1 MAGLWKWEIIR
12 ADETRVGEGGSFLQ
26 GFNSGSLF
34 FLPCKP
40 WIESFLS
47 VVSYVPLP
55 PINQSSAS
63 ESGIRVYSVHVAKK
77 EDGGDGQGGDKWLD
91 RWRNR
96 GESAVRAGACLVGNG
111 NMRATRDVK
120 MDGYRWRC

>member
-12 ADETRVGEGGSFLQ
+12 ADETRVGGGGHSCKDSIPVPFSF
-26 GFNSGSLF
+26 FRVN
-34 FLPCKP
+34 

-63 ESGIRVYSVHVAKK
+63 ESGTRVYSVHVAKK
-77 EDGGDGQGGDKWLD
+77 GGGGGGQGGDKWLD

-96 GESAVRAGACLVGNG
+96 GESAVRAGACLVGDG
-111 NMRATRDVK
+111 NMRATGDVK
-120 MDGYRWRC
+120 MDGYEWRC

>member
-1 MAGLWKWEIIR
+1 MEIIR

-26 GFNSGSLF
+26 GFNSGFLF
-34 FLPCKP
+34 FPPCKP

-47 VVSYVPLP
+47 VVPLP

-63 ESGIRVYSVHVAKK
+63 ESGTRVYSVHVAKK
-77 EDGGDGQGGDKWLD
+77 EGGGGGQGGDKWPD

-96 GESAVRAGACLVGNG
+96 GESAVRAGACLVGDG
-111 NMRATRDVK
+111 NMRATGGVK
-120 MDGYRWRC
+120 MDRYGWRC